1 VENKKTNKKLFT
13 GIVESDK
20 MDKSVTVRVTTKVLH
35 PLYKKY
41 VKTSKKYMAH
51 DENNEASIG
60 DTVRIIESRPM
71 SKNKKWTL
79 TEIVEKAK

>member
-1 VENKKTNKKLFT
+1 MEKKSNKKLFT
-13 GIVESDK
+13 GIVESNK
-20 MDKSVTVRVTTKVLH
+20 MEKTIVVRVTNKVLH

-41 VKTSKKYMAH
+41 VTRSKKYMAH
-51 DENNEASIG
+51 DENSEAGIG

-71 SKNKKWTL
+71 SKNKKWTM

>member
-1 VENKKTNKKLFT
+1 MENKTNKKLFT
-13 GIVESDK
+13 GVVESNK
-20 MDKSVTVRVTTKVLH
+20 MEKTVVVRVTTKVLH

-41 VKTSKKYMAH
+41 VTRSKKYMAH
-51 DENNEASIG
+51 DENSEAGIG

>member
-1 VENKKTNKKLFT
+1 MENKTNKKLFT
-13 GIVESDK
+13 GVVESNK
-20 MDKSVTVRVTTKVLH
+20 MDKTIVVRVTTKVLH

-41 VKTSKKYMAH
+41 VTRSKKYMAH
-51 DENNEASIG
+51 DENSEAGIG

-71 SKNKKWTL
+71 SKRKKWTM

>member
-1 VENKKTNKKLFT
+1 MENKTNKKLFT
-13 GIVESDK
+13 GIVESNK
-20 MDKSVTVRVTTKVLH
+20 MEKSIVVRVTTKVLH

-41 VKTSKKYMAH
+41 VTTSKKYMAH
-51 DENNEASIG
+51 DENGEAGIG

-71 SKNKKWTL
+71 SKRKKWTM

>member
-1 VENKKTNKKLFT
+1 MEKT
-13 GIVESDK
+13 IV
-20 MDKSVTVRVTTKVLH
+20 VRVTNKVLH

-41 VKTSKKYMAH
+41 VTRSKKYMAH
-51 DENNEASIG
+51 DENSEAGIG

-71 SKNKKWTL
+71 SKNKKWTM

>member
-1 VENKKTNKKLFT
+1 VEKKSNKKLFT

-20 MDKSVTVRVTTKVLH
+20 MEKSIVVRVTTKVLH

-41 VKTSKKYMAH
+41 VTRSKKYMAH
-51 DENNEASIG
+51 DEKSEAGIG

-71 SKNKKWTL
+71 SKRKNWTM

>member
-1 VENKKTNKKLFT
+1 MEKKSNKKLFT

-20 MDKSVTVRVTTKVLH
+20 MEKSIVVRVTTKVLH

-41 VKTSKKYMAH
+41 VTRSKKYMAH
-51 DENNEASIG
+51 DEKSEAGIG

-71 SKNKKWTL
+71 SKRKNWTM

>member
-1 VENKKTNKKLFT
+1 VEKKSNKKLFT
-13 GIVESDK
+13 GVVESDK
-20 MDKSVTVRVTTKVLH
+20 MDKTIVVRVTTKVLH

-41 VKTSKKYMAH
+41 VTRSKKYMAH
-51 DENNEASIG
+51 DENSEAGMG

-71 SKNKKWTL
+71 SKRKKWTM

>member
-1 VENKKTNKKLFT
+1 MENKTKKKLFT
-13 GIVESDK
+13 GVVESDK
-20 MDKSVTVRVTTKVLH
+20 MEKTIVVRVTTKVLH

-41 VKTSKKYMAH
+41 ITTSKKYMAH
-51 DENNEASIG
+51 DESGEAGIG

-71 SKNKKWTL
+71 SKRKKWSL

>member
-1 VENKKTNKKLFT
+1 MEKKSNKKLFT

-20 MDKSVTVRVTTKVLH
+20 MDKSIVVRVTTKVLH

-41 VKTSKKYMAH
+41 VTTSKKYMAH
-51 DENNEASIG
+51 DENGEAGIG
-60 DTVRIIESRPM
+60 DTVKIIESRPM
-71 SKNKKWTL
+71 SKRKKWSL